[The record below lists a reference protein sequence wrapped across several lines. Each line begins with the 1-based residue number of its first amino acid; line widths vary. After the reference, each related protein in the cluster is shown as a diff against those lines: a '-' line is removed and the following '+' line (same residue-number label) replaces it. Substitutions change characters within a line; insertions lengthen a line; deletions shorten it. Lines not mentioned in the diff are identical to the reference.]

1 MDGRSARPKGI
12 ALTERQRIAWL
23 RLIRSDNVGPATFR
37 DLINHFGSAETALAA
52 LPELSARGGATR
64 SIRIATE
71 GEAER
76 ELEAANKFGARFVG
90 IGEPE
95 YPPSLRQIDGAPPL
109 LAVKG
114 NLSAAVGPAIGVVGS
129 RNASISGTKFAAMV
143 ARDCGCAGYTIVS
156 GLARGIDTA
165 AHRASLD
172 TGTIAA
178 MAGGLDQPYPP
189 ENAGLLEE
197 IWNGNGLAVSEMPFG
212 WEPRARDCPRRNRL
226 IAGIA
231 LGVVIVKAATRSGSL
246 ITARLAGEFRRL
258 VFAVPGS
265 PLDPRCHGT
274 NSLLKDGAMIV
285 TAPSDIVEAVA
296 PLSKPDRSPHLSS
309 KSPTTAQRPVRHT
322 CRRRA
327 RPRRRYFA
335 FASRR
340 NRSRPHRGCPRADA
354 CRDRRYHPTHR
365 ADACRGLP
373 RPAGTGY
380 RRTSTSPDGRAR
392 LSCNGRMRHYMRACR
407 SPASM

>member
-1 MDGRSARPKGI
+1 MDALSARPRGI

-37 DLINHFGSAETALAA
+37 DLINHFGSAEAALAA

-64 SIRIATE
+64 AIRIATD
-71 GEAER
+71 GEAHR
-76 ELEAANKFGARFVG
+76 ELEIANKFGARFVG

-95 YPPSLRQIDGAPPL
+95 YPTTLKQIDGAPPL

-114 NLSAAVGPAIGVVGS
+114 DLAISSQPAAGVVGS
-129 RNASISGTKFAAMV
+129 RNASISGAKFAAMI
-143 ARDCGCAGYTIVS
+143 ARDCGRAGYAIVS

-197 IWNGNGLAVSEMPFG
+197 IWSGNGLAVSEMPFG
-212 WEPRARDCPRRNRL
+212 WEPRARDFPRRNRL

-231 LGVVIVKAATRSGSL
+231 LGVVVVEAATRSGSL
-246 ITARLAGEFRRL
+246 ITARLAGDFGRL

-274 NSLLKDGAMIV
+274 NGLLKDGAMIV
-285 TAPSDIVEAVA
+285 TAAGDVVEALAPISQLELFSMPVA
-296 PLSKPDRSPHLSS
+296 EEPERGGAPIMPAVESDRARIADALG
-309 KSPTTAQRPVRHT
+309 PTPVEIDDIIRHT
-322 CRRRA
+322 GIA
-327 RPRRRYFA
+327 
-335 FASRR
+335 ASSVYLVLLELDLAGRL
-340 NRSRPHRGCPRADA
+340 HRHAGGFVSLAMDA
-354 CRDRRYHPTHR
+354 
-365 ADACRGLP
+365 
-373 RPAGTGY
+373 
-380 RRTSTSPDGRAR
+380 
-392 LSCNGRMRHYMRACR
+392 
-407 SPASM
+407 